1 MMIVAYHGGF
11 ERDMETGE
19 PAESITGE
27 NQAYGMCAEV
37 KGIDVLI
44 TGHQHRLLATQV
56 HGVTVVQP
64 GFNGQ
69 AIGKIRV
76 DLVKEQ
82 ERWMVV
88 EKRAEL
94 PRPDT
99 GTTTDTVVLASSRQM
114 EERTQAWLDEP
125 IGRVEGD
132 MGMYDPTACRL
143 AGILLSSLSIA
154 FRWNMRKSTFHARHY
169 SVKIPRGSERLLQD
183 GISLRISYIRIRWS
197 FFV

>member
-1 MMIVAYHGGF
+1 MQDNKEPAFGKPYLIKHIGDIRVAVLGVTTHYIPSWENPSHIQGLEFRDALETVKEWVPRIRLEERPDVMIVAYHGGF

-94 PRPDT
+94 RD
-99 GTTTDTVVLASSRQM
+99 
-114 EERTQAWLDEP
+114 RTQ
-125 IGRVEGD
+125 GR
-132 MGMYDPTACRL
+132 RL
-143 AGILLSSLSIA
+143 TQ
-154 FRWNMRKSTFHARHY
+154 WC
-169 SVKIPRGSERLLQD
+169 
-183 GISLRISYIRIRWS
+183 
-197 FFV
+197 